1 MNINLD
7 KILIEVISISKKA
20 GLYIKNEKPN
30 FNRESIRYKGKNDLV
45 SYVDITS
52 ERMITEHLMKVL
64 PEAGILA
71 EEEQNNKEGE
81 IKWVIDP
88 LDGTTNFI
96 HNIPIYAVSIAL
108 LYKKALVLGVVYD
121 PERDECFWA
130 LKGRGAY
137 LNGSKIFC
145 SGAKNLKGS
154 IIGTG
159 FPTRDFSR
167 RKEYL
172 NTLHDLMEISHGV
185 RRMGSAALDLCYVA
199 CGRLDAFFEYNLK
212 PWDVAAGA
220 LICMECGCRISD
232 FKGEENWLY
241 GKEILAA
248 PHALFME
255 FQSFIK
261 GKFIHE

>member
-1 MNINLD
+1 MNIDLE
-7 KILIEVISISKKA
+7 KILSEVILISKKA
-20 GLYIKNEKPN
+20 GLFIKNEKAN
-30 FNRESIRYKGKNDLV
+30 FNRESVQYKGKNDLV

-52 ERMITEHLMKVL
+52 EQMITEHLMKVL
-64 PEAGILA
+64 PGSGILA

-96 HNIPIYAVSIAL
+96 HSIPVYAVSIGL
-108 LYKKALVLGVVYD
+108 LEKDNPILGVVYD

-130 LKGRGAY
+130 IKGRGAY
-137 LNGSKIFC
+137 LNENKITCSDSKSI
-145 SGAKNLKGS
+145 KGS
-154 IIGTG
+154 IVGTG

-172 NTLHDLMEISHGV
+172 SALHDLMEFSHGV
-185 RRMGSAALDLCYVA
+185 RRMGSAAIDLCYVA

-220 LICMECGCRISD
+220 LICAESGCNISD
-232 FKGEENWLY
+232 FKGENNWLY
-241 GKEILAA
+241 GKEIVVSS
-248 PHALFME
+248 HGMFRE
-255 FQSFIK
+255 FQSFVK
-261 GKFIHE
+261 SKFIHE